1 LRPPWLTQSSP
12 TDSTFPSSIS
22 SFLSKTLS
30 SSHMTPSSLIDLLK
44 DREILDEGQAYD
56 LLHEATEGGKD
67 ILKLLQEYGLFGT
80 EDEIWALIAESL
92 GAQHYDL
99 AEFDPP
105 AEMLQVMPGAMAKLY
120 GAFPISIERSSLSV
134 AFTDP
139 LNPQVIED
147 LRFALGKDVVPV
159 VARASQVQAL
169 IDKHYGTSTVDMGGL
184 FAQIGEA
191 AKATGNPEQD
201 ANSAPIVRFVDL
213 VLTQAIKEKASDIHF
228 EPFEKEFKIRYRV
241 DGALYEMAPPP
252 VHLANSVIS
261 RVKVMSNMNIAE
273 RRIPQDGRI
282 MTTVDGKPVDMRVNS
297 LPTQYGES
305 VVLRVLD
312 RSSIQIKMTDL
323 GMSEWLY
330 GYIQDTIHKPN
341 GIFIVTGPTGA
352 GKTTTL
358 YAALREI
365 NTVDAKLLTA
375 EDPVEYELDGIM
387 QVPINDAVGLT
398 FAKALRSFLRQD
410 PDRIMV
416 GELRDLE
423 TAAIAIQASLTG
435 HLVLSTLHT
444 NDAAGGVTRLVDMG
458 VEPFLISA
466 TLEGILAQRL
476 LRTICKGCKVAYDP
490 SLSILNQLGL
500 GAGDTHGKQFFTG
513 SGCSICGNSG
523 YKGRRGL
530 FELLDISDPIREL
543 ITKKAPTLVLKQKAI
558 ELGMTTLR
566 EDGIRNIFDGVTT
579 IEEVLKYT

>member
-1 LRPPWLTQSSP
+1 
-12 TDSTFPSSIS
+12 
-22 SFLSKTLS
+22 
-30 SSHMTPSSLIDLLK
+30 MTASSLIDLLK

-56 LLHEATEGGKD
+56 LQHDATEGGKD
-67 ILKLLQEYGLFGT
+67 IIPLLVEYGLFSN

-99 AEFDPP
+99 AEFDPTP
-105 AEMLQVMPGAMAKLY
+105 EMIAVMPGSMAKLY
-120 GAFPISIERSSLSV
+120 GAFPIAIERNSLHV

-139 LNPQVIED
+139 MNPQVIED
-147 LRFALGKDVVPV
+147 LRFAVGKDVVPV

-169 IDKHYGTSTVDMGGL
+169 IDKHYGTSGANMKDL
-184 FAQIGEA
+184 FDQIGQA
-191 AKATGNPEQD
+191 AKSTGNAEQD

-213 VLTQAIKEKASDIHF
+213 VMTQAIKEKASDIHF
-228 EPFEKEFKIRYRV
+228 EPFEREFKIRYRV

-282 MTTVDGKPVDMRVNS
+282 MTVVDGKPVDMRVNS

-330 GYIQDTIHKPN
+330 NYIQETIHKPN

-365 NTVDAKLLTA
+365 NTIDAKLLTA

-398 FAKALRSFLRQD
+398 FGKALRSFLRQD

-416 GELRDLE
+416 GELRDFE
-423 TAAIAIQASLTG
+423 TASIAIQASLTG

-458 VEPFLISA
+458 IEPFLISA

-500 GAGDTHGKQFFTG
+500 SQGDTHGKQFFTG

-530 FELLDISDPIREL
+530 FEILDVTDPIREL

-558 ELGMTTLR
+558 ELGMITLR